1 MVGHTCV
8 SEIIDILVVS
18 VISTISVGPDG
29 YFFFLVCEE
38 EEVTCMFAMNAF
50 RKHAALHSAGVKLGN
65 VVQKNFGFLR
75 KLSSLTPC
83 DVVALTCFCFCLSPF
98 FPFSSVESHPRV
110 KNRLLFGRRYFRAVS
125 FLVV

>member
-1 MVGHTCV
+1 
-8 SEIIDILVVS
+8 
-18 VISTISVGPDG
+18 
-29 YFFFLVCEE
+29 
-38 EEVTCMFAMNAF
+38 MFAMNAF

-83 DVVALTCFCFCLSPF
+83 DVVALTCFCLSPF
-98 FPFSSVESHPRV
+98 SPFSSVESHPRV